1 MSHTR
6 HTYIQGGLGHVLG
19 SLPHWPIR
27 RGVKIQIAVGVTVL
41 LLLRPAMLG
50 LGLRRLARRLP
61 RLAAMMQRLP
71 RLAAVMQRLP
81 RLVHVVRRHVHAL
94 LNGIVG
100 VVGMGHLKVRGE
112 RGKVRSR
119 LRMRKRKR
127 DKGVETE
134 SGEEKG
140 EKSEISHW

>member
-19 SLPHWPIR
+19 SLPHWAVR
-27 RGVKIQIAVGVTVL
+27 RGVKVQIAVGVTVL
-41 LLLRPAMLG
+41 LLRPAMLR

-61 RLAAMMQRLP
+61 RLAAMMQGLP

-94 LNGIVG
+94 LHGIVG

-112 RGKVRSR
+112 RGKVRTR
-119 LRMRKRKR
+119 LRVRKR
-127 DKGVETE
+127 DTGVKTE
-134 SGEEKG
+134 CGGGKERGK
-140 EKSEISHW
+140 